1 VLECVPNVSEGRR
14 GDVVERMGS
23 ACAPCLLDVHTD
35 ADHHRAVLTL
45 AAESPDDLE
54 RCVTTLTKG
63 VAQDADDAWRD
74 GVHPRLGVL
83 DVVPFVALTGTADER
98 ALAVQLA
105 HDFATWVA
113 ATFDVPTF
121 LYGDAD
127 PEGRALPAV
136 RRDAFVR
143 RGPDFGPGG
152 PHPKLGATAVGSR
165 RVLVAVN
172 CELDGDDVDLA
183 RGIAHDV
190 RERGG
195 GLPGV
200 RALGFELA
208 TRRRAQVSLNL
219 TDLPATGVEAACTE
233 VRRLARDAGADVD
246 RVELVGLLPRAELDR
261 CSDEFRAWAC
271 LSVDQT
277 IEARLESRRP
287 LGRKPGA

>member
-14 GDVVERMGS
+14 REIVDRAGAACGD
-23 ACAPCLLDVHTD
+23 CLLDVH
-35 ADHHRAVLTL
+35 ADPDHNRSVFTLIAERA
-45 AAESPDDLE
+45 DRIE
-54 RCVTTLTKG
+54 RCATDLAHAV
-63 VAQDADDAWRD
+63 VRHADDSWHD

-83 DVVPFVALTGTADER
+83 DVVPFVALSETADER
-98 ALAVQLA
+98 AAAAHAA
-105 HDFATWVA
+105 HDIARWVA
-113 ATFDVPTF
+113 ETLDVPTF

-152 PHPKLGATAVGSR
+152 PHPKLGATAVGAR

-172 CELDGDDVDLA
+172 CGLDGDDVDLA

-261 CSDEFRAWAC
+261 CSDEFRAWAG